1 MGLDR
6 GVHEVSGA
14 RGELALRTTVLRGN
28 QMRVIR
34 GNATPR
40 TIDGLVRVFMVAQP
54 VGAVTINIARPYV
67 SLT

>member
-1 MGLDR
+1 
-6 GVHEVSGA
+6 
-14 RGELALRTTVLRGN
+14 
-28 QMRVIR
+28 MRVIR